1 MYTNT
6 DMTLY
11 KREYDHTTRLN
22 KLVRHEIKGVMWQDS
37 KGANVN
43 KSGMETADSVTV
55 FVPLANMT
63 VEPKIGDY
71 MVKGIT
77 TLEVTRIS
85 ELEKLEDARV
95 ITKVD
100 KKDYGSASMRHYEL
114 GGK

>member
-11 KREYDHTTRLN
+11 KQEYDSTTRLN

-43 KSGMETADSVTV
+43 KSGMDTADSVNV
-55 FVPLANMT
+55 FIPLSHISVYPA
-63 VEPKIGDY
+63 IGDY
-71 MVKGIT
+71 MVKGIID
-77 TLEVTRIS
+77 LEATKIS
-85 ELEKLEDARV
+85 DLEKQYDARL

-100 KKDYGSASMRHYEL
+100 LKDYGSPSMRHL
-114 GGK
+114 SIGGK